1 MKRGRLG
8 VSGALAGAVNGLFG
22 GGGGMV
28 LAPLLESWCRVEEK
42 RALANCVATILPCC
56 VLSGGVYLVRT
67 GLDWGMAWPYLAG
80 GLAGGFVGGEA
91 LYQGARRVA
100 AASVCGVSG
109 IRRGAVSA
117 VKDIVLPLLA
127 GMGCGVL
134 SAWGVGGGTL
144 LLLVM
149 TLFFG
154 VDQAAAQGVNLLYFL
169 PTAAMGLIW
178 HRQNGLLDKALL
190 RRTVPWALVTA
201 AAASWAATALDVTLL
216 RRPFGIFLLIAA
228 AVTLRRK

>member
-1 MKRGRLG
+1 M
-8 VSGALAGAVNGLFG
+8 
-22 GGGGMV
+22 
-28 LAPLLESWCRVEEK
+28 
-42 RALANCVATILPCC
+42 
-56 VLSGGVYLVRT
+56 
-67 GLDWGMAWPYLAG
+67 
-80 GLAGGFVGGEA
+80 
-91 LYQGARRVA
+91 
-100 AASVCGVSG
+100 
-109 IRRGAVSA
+109 
-117 VKDIVLPLLA
+117 PLLA

-178 HRQNGLLDKALL
+178 HRQNGLLDKTLL
-190 RRTVPWALVTA
+190 RRTVPWALVT
-201 AAASWAATALDVTLL
+201 TDVTLL